1 MLHDEEVAGQILF
14 KNTKIL
20 EEKKYVG
27 SKKVKNIYANSS
39 VANTHKP
46 IIYKT
51 NCLEKN
57 LNDANRSFENKERSS
72 TSITSETQVAKLL
85 KDINMSILNVNSLR
99 NKFEAVEELVQNRAY
114 ICFALN

>member
-1 MLHDEEVAGQILF
+1 M
-14 KNTKIL
+14 
-20 EEKKYVG
+20 
-27 SKKVKNIYANSS
+27 
-39 VANTHKP
+39 
-46 IIYKT
+46 
-51 NCLEKN
+51 
-57 LNDANRSFENKERSS
+57 NDANRSFENKERSS